1 MVSRYLY
8 INRKEM
14 IGKSLRVGLT
24 RFAGGRELLAVQVEN
39 LGIPSFFY
47 GCLPFVRTIAAR
59 RKREAKRSAKRESIY
74 RVSRNVSV
82 NVFLASNNNTTYSF
96 FFSYRSATGSLS
108 PKLICGLAL

>member
-1 MVSRYLY
+1 
-8 INRKEM
+8 M
-14 IGKSLRVGLT
+14 IGKSLKVGLT

-82 NVFLASNNNTTYSF
+82 KVFFATTTLQSVFDRETYF
-96 FFSYRSATGSLS
+96 AVER
-108 PKLICGLAL
+108 K